1 MFGDGLSIRKA
12 PALWTPNPQQSATTR
27 REKMNDI
34 HFKGM
39 WNQFKGELK
48 SKWGKFTNDDLMK
61 IEGDYEKFKG
71 VAQVRYADQMEEIN
85 RWVEEWYRSSHSK
98 DPVGQ
103 SGFRN

>member
-1 MFGDGLSIRKA
+1 
-12 PALWTPNPQQSATTR
+12 
-27 REKMNDI
+27 MNET

-39 WNQFKGELK
+39 WNQFKGDLK
-48 SKWGKFTNDDLMK
+48 NTWGKFTNDDLMK

-71 VAQVRYADQMEEIN
+71 VAQVRYADQIEEIN
-85 RWVEEWYRSSHSK
+85 RWLEEWYRSAQRK